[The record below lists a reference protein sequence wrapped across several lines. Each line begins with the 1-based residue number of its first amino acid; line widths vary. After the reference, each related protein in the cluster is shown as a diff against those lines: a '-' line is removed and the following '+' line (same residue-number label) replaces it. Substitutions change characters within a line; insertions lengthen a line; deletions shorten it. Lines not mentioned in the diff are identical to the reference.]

1 MRNWRVCSAK
11 SVPFAGLE
19 APDEKGIPATPTLDG
34 REFGMFAHDWRLE
47 PRERWRNRQ
56 VDLEP
61 YGTE

>member
-1 MRNWRVCSAK
+1 VS
-11 SVPFAGLE
+11 FAGLE